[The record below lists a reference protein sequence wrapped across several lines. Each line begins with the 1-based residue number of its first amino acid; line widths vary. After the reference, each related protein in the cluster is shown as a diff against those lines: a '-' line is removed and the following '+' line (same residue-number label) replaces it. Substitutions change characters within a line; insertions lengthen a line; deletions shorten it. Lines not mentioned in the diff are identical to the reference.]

1 MPPPERPLSKG
12 SCENL
17 LICELQGCA
26 GLSLSS
32 QASLHCMAA
41 PSKGGAAGSSRRLS
55 DSIGI
60 EHSRRSSCMMRATAA
75 AHLANL
81 VEGEELVAGGDV
93 QAVTS
98 LGLLQ
103 GLRCVHVS
111 VGLYLLHA
119 AQSMSTLQLHCLSSY
134 TPASC
139 NRHEHYFLQSPC
151 MHAGCAS
158 TYTTECVCP
167 FCYQLLGLR
176 SFSAEVGLRVDACT
190 VVHAFMHVPTDSQD
204 GKVARTALTR
214 RTEERSVR

>member
-1 MPPPERPLSKG
+1 MPPPERPLSKVR
-12 SCENL
+12 CQNL
-17 LICELQGCA
+17 LRCKLQGCA
-26 GLSLSS
+26 GLSLSL

-41 PSKGGAAGSSRRLS
+41 PSKGRAAGSSRRLS

-60 EHSRRSSCMMRATAA
+60 EHSCKSSCMMRATAA

-103 GLRCVHVS
+103 GLRCIHVS

-139 NRHEHYFLQSPC
+139 NIHEHSFLQSPC

-167 FCYQLLGLR
+167 FLLSVAWAEKLLCRGGAACGCLHRWCMHSCMCPQTARMGREPGLR
-176 SFSAEVGLRVDACT
+176 SPGG
-190 VVHAFMHVPTDSQD
+190 Q
-204 GKVARTALTR
+204 R
-214 RTEERSVR
+214 RGR